1 MTDYLWD
8 YSTWD
13 FIVQMGIIAVAIGV
27 GNTIRRK
34 VSFVKRSLLPTAV
47 IAGFLMLACTAIPWI
62 ADKINTSFME
72 SLTYHALGL
81 GFIAVALKPSVSQK
95 TGKALSSPKTITA
108 TGLVVVSGYLAQAIV
123 GVVVTVTLAYTIL
136 PDLFPASGI
145 LLPLGFGQGPG
156 QAYNFG
162 VIYEAAGFEGGVS
175 FGLSIAAVGFLFAC
189 LGGVVYMNILK
200 NKGKLVRAGKS
211 EDTFSSTSQT
221 SSPDEIPLAESVDK
235 FTIQMA
241 IVFGVY
247 FVTYLFIFAAD
258 WLSVTYLGSFGE
270 NTLRPLLWGF
280 NFLFGTIFAVIAK
293 KIFYGLRK
301 NGVMNRTYPSEFLLN
316 RFSGWMFDIM
326 IIAGIAAIELE
337 AIKSLILPLACVCI
351 AGAIVTFFYTRWIC
365 DILYP
370 EYKNEM
376 FFAMFGMLTGT
387 MSTGMVLLRE
397 LDPQFETPAA
407 TNCILQSLV
416 AIIFG
421 FPLLLLVPFAA
432 GTMTDM
438 AISFA
443 IIVVMFIVFTLAL
456 VKTPL
461 RIRDEDLDVE
471 EMQTAMQ
478 EIE

>member
-1 MTDYLWD
+1 MSDYLWD

-13 FIVQMGIIAVAIGV
+13 FIVQMGIIATAIGV
-27 GNTIRRK
+27 GNTLRRK
-34 VSFVKRSLLPTAV
+34 VGFIKRSLLPTAV
-47 IAGFLMLACTAIPWI
+47 IAGFLMLACSAIPWV
-62 ADKINTSFME
+62 ADKINNTFME
-72 SLTYHALGL
+72 AMTYHALGL

-108 TGLVVVSGYLAQAIV
+108 TGLIVVSGYLVQAIV
-123 GVVVTVTLAYTIL
+123 GVAVTVFLAFTFL
-136 PDLFPASGI
+136 PDLFMASGI

-162 VIYEAAGFEGGVS
+162 VIYEAAGFSGGAS

-189 LGGVVYMNILK
+189 LGGVIYMNILK

-211 EDTFSSTSQT
+211 QDTFTSVAQT

-247 FVTYLFIFAAD
+247 FVTYLFILGLD
-258 WLSVTYLGSFGE
+258 YVSVTYFGSFGE
-270 NTLRPLLWGF
+270 NTLRPLFWGF
-280 NFLFGTIFAVIAK
+280 NFLFGTIFAIIAK
-293 KIFYGLRK
+293 KVFYGLRK
-301 NGVMNRTYPSEFLLN
+301 TGVMNRTYPSEFLLN

-326 IIAGIAAIELE
+326 IIAGIAAIELD
-337 AIKSLILPLACVCI
+337 AMKTLIVPLAAVCAVGGI
-351 AGAIVTFFYTRWIC
+351 ATFIYTRWIC
-365 DILYP
+365 KIIYP
-370 EYKNEM
+370 TYSNEM

-407 TNCILQSLV
+407 TNCVMQSLV

-432 GTMTDM
+432 GTFTELL
-438 AISFA
+438 ISFA

-456 VKTPL
+456 TKTKL
-461 RIRDEDLDVE
+461 RDRDE
-471 EMQTAMQ
+471 EMDEDERMNAIS
-478 EIE
+478 E